1 MSEGT
6 KKFVFA
12 IASFLAAILLW
23 LYVVTVVAPEASTT
37 VSGIPISIDGTIV
50 LEERGLVITY
60 QDVTTLSLSVNTS
73 RVNLSKLNADSIRVN
88 ADASRIREPGEYAL
102 SCVIT
107 FPDTVRSS
115 EVDLLRKSPDAVKI
129 TVSRLEKKTVPVTLN
144 WTGSVKEGFLL
155 EADNAQMEPSEVVI
169 TGPDYE
175 LEQIKEAVVYKDV
188 SNLEETSVETL
199 PITFLNA
206 DKEAFEFSELSSA
219 NISEVNLTLPV
230 LRTKELTLKV
240 DTLEGGGVTE
250 KNVVIQM
257 NPETIRV
264 KGQPEVIERLDD
276 TFVVGTVDLAT
287 LSNREEKSFNLSLPA
302 GVTNI
307 SGEDKVTASFQI
319 TGVSTDAISV
329 SDIRLENQPQGY
341 HTEISTRTARVVIR
355 GEKSEIREIKNNPDN
370 GFYIVADLT
379 DYDQTGAY
387 TVPGRV
393 VNDQHPDVSVVNTVE
408 IGIVISNPDNS
419 SPEE

>member
-129 TVSRLEKKTVPVTLN
+129 TVSRLEKRP
-144 WTGSVKEGFLL
+144 F
-155 EADNAQMEPSEVVI
+155 PS
-169 TGPDYE
+169 P
-175 LEQIKEAVVYKDV
+175 
-188 SNLEETSVETL
+188 
-199 PITFLNA
+199 
-206 DKEAFEFSELSSA
+206 
-219 NISEVNLTLPV
+219 
-230 LRTKELTLKV
+230 
-240 DTLEGGGVTE
+240 
-250 KNVVIQM
+250 
-257 NPETIRV
+257 
-264 KGQPEVIERLDD
+264 
-276 TFVVGTVDLAT
+276 
-287 LSNREEKSFNLSLPA
+287 
-302 GVTNI
+302 
-307 SGEDKVTASFQI
+307 
-319 TGVSTDAISV
+319 
-329 SDIRLENQPQGY
+329 
-341 HTEISTRTARVVIR
+341 
-355 GEKSEIREIKNNPDN
+355 
-370 GFYIVADLT
+370 
-379 DYDQTGAY
+379 
-387 TVPGRV
+387 
-393 VNDQHPDVSVVNTVE
+393 
-408 IGIVISNPDNS
+408 
-419 SPEE
+419 